1 MNILSETYIFYA
13 DVYFVQNFIIKMA
26 VIYLSL
32 YCNKYHFHISTIK
45 GIGKIVLA
53 SASGTLIEIAGL
65 MFGNAYNVFLMLV
78 HIFEIPFMILLVLGK
93 ERQSF
98 IKVIVTGYFFVMVIN
113 GVLEVFWNWFGDSAS
128 FVLLLILAC
137 GLVIVAVRVW
147 KNYSKMQKGIFP
159 VELSH
164 GEKRAETYGFYD
176 SGNKLTDP
184 YTGKGVHIVSEQ
196 LIKKLGLEKENP
208 VFVPYQAL
216 GSEAGIVEVYYVDEL
231 IIEGEKQRIH
241 LQKSPLGVTKENLF
255 KENKYEMILNEE
267 VF

>member
-13 DVYFVQNFIIKMA
+13 DVYFIQNFIIKMA

-32 YCNKYHFHISTIK
+32 YCNKCHFLLSTIK
-45 GIGKIVLA
+45 GIGKILLA
-53 SASGTLIEIAGL
+53 SAMGTLIEIAGL
-65 MFGNAYNVFLMLV
+65 ILGNSYNVFLILV
-78 HIFEIPFMILLVLGK
+78 HIFEIPFIMCFVLGK
-93 ERQSF
+93 KRKQ
-98 IKVIVTGYFFVMVIN
+98 IWKVIVTGYFFIMLIN
-113 GVLEVFWNWFGDSAS
+113 GVVEWLWNWFGDSAS

-164 GEKRAETYGFYD
+164 GEKSVSTYGFYD
-176 SGNKLTDP
+176 SGNRLKDP
-184 YTGKGVHIVSEQ
+184 YTEKGVHIVTMQ
-196 LIKKLGLEKENP
+196 VIKKLGLEKENP

-216 GSEAGIVEVYYVDEL
+216 GSEAGIIEVYYVEEL
-231 IIEGEKQRIH
+231 IIEGEKQRIY
-241 LQKSPLGVTKENLF
+241 LQKSPLGVTKETLLQE
-255 KENKYEMILNEE
+255 KSYEMIINEE